1 MLFDRHQVIEPE
13 SCVLLC
19 LWHRVP
25 SAASAL
31 PDEVSWPGQSN
42 RHHVMRVA
50 AQAARKKAYPDKK
63 EGPAE
68 AGPVGRLGSPAP
80 EMEHAAVLI

>member
-1 MLFDRHQVIEPE
+1 MRT
-13 SCVLLC
+13 
-19 LWHRVP
+19 HRFGRKIKPVAEYP
-25 SAASAL
+25 K
-31 PDEVSWPGQSN
+31 VSWPGQSN

-50 AQAARKKAYPDKK
+50 AQAARKKAYPDTK